1 MLARFLNNWPYKLL
15 SLAIA
20 IVLRV
25 YVGDSTNPQTT
36 KQINVPIVV
45 TGVPTGLVA
54 TQWTPNV
61 AVTFT
66 GPPNKIEGLSPSD
79 VQATVNLSRA
89 HDGPNAALPI
99 TITLPAVLRDE
110 VQSDNLTPS
119 GAAVYLDTKISTS
132 MTVTPEFSRSAPVGY
147 QYLAPTDSPAMAKIE
162 GPSSLVNSVSR
173 LVIFADPVDALA
185 TPTTIDETGPIVA
198 MDDRD
203 AKIEGL
209 EIVPSQAHVIIPIR
223 KVGALKS
230 LVVSP
235 EVIGSPRYPFRIT
248 AVTVNPTMVV
258 VSGPVALLAQTSVA
272 LTTPINVSGQSG
284 EIKKTV
290 KLDLPSGLTAVQN
303 PQVDVSIEISVAPP
317 ADDTPNGLISHE
329 IHQGAVQ

>member
-1 MLARFLNNWPYKLL
+1 
-15 SLAIA
+15 
-20 IVLRV
+20 
-25 YVGDSTNPQTT
+25 
-36 KQINVPIVV
+36 
-45 TGVPTGLVA
+45 
-54 TQWTPNV
+54 
-61 AVTFT
+61 
-66 GPPNKIEGLSPSD
+66 
-79 VQATVNLSRA
+79 
-89 HDGPNAALPI
+89 
-99 TITLPAVLRDE
+99 
-110 VQSDNLTPS
+110 
-119 GAAVYLDTKISTS
+119 
-132 MTVTPEFSRSAPVGY
+132 
-147 QYLAPTDSPAMAKIE
+147 
-162 GPSSLVNSVSR
+162 
-173 LVIFADPVDALA
+173 
-185 TPTTIDETGPIVA
+185 
-198 MDDRD
+198 
-203 AKIEGL
+203 
-209 EIVPSQAHVIIPIR
+209 
-223 KVGALKS
+223 LKS